1 MVTEPTHGPW
11 RVLIVDD
18 DPDIHPLIEV
28 MFELQGR
35 FEVAGHAH
43 SGEEAL
49 ELAGAFRPDAVVLDL
64 SMPGGMDGWEALPRL
79 RRLLP
84 DARLVVFSAFP
95 EPLTLVQ
102 VLGAGGDAYL
112 NKASAWELVP
122 VLVQLLRT
130 GSRRQVGSAC

>member
-1 MVTEPTHGPW
+1 MVNPVQGGW

-28 MFELQGR
+28 MFEIEGR
-35 FEVAGHAH
+35 FEVVGHAH
-43 SGEEAL
+43 DGREAIELAEAL
-49 ELAGAFRPDAVVLDL
+49 RPDAVVLDL
-64 SMPGGMDGWEALPRL
+64 SMPGGMDGWEALPQL

-84 DARLVVFSAFP
+84 EGRIVVFSVFP

-102 VLGAGGDAYL
+102 VLSAGGDAYL

-122 VLVQLLRT
+122 VLVQLLGN
-130 GSRRQVGSAC
+130 GSRRHVGSAC